1 MNISDK
7 GKARETGQAL
17 NVHYRFIVWLIP
29 TLMNFPRTQKFLLG
43 DKIQTTAMDVL
54 EALIEATYTKHREAP
69 LVRAN
74 LGLEKLR
81 FFFRIS
87 RDLRYLDYRRH
98 EYAVR
103 QLNEVGSRV
112 GAWLKVHR
120 SHERA

>member
-54 EALIEATYTKHREAP
+54 EALIEATYTKHREAS

-81 FFFRIS
+81 FFLRIS
-87 RDLRYLDYRRH
+87 RDSGRLKKYR
-98 EYAVR
+98 
-103 QLNEVGSRV
+103 
-112 GAWLKVHR
+112 HR
-120 SHERA
+120 PNVTACAIKFMITTCRGGHATLILQ